1 MYSERKNM
9 LCVIL
14 IIMGGGGGV
23 LIAQL
28 QAKCTMCREWG
39 CVRDHVQHTLTDLG
53 EESEGEMCVS

>member
-1 MYSERKNM
+1 MYSECKNM

-14 IIMGGGGGV
+14 IIWGGGV
-23 LIAQL
+23 LI
-28 QAKCTMCREWG
+28 AKCTMCRELG

>member
-1 MYSERKNM
+1 MYSECKNM

-14 IIMGGGGGV
+14 IIMGGGGV

-53 EESEGEMCVS
+53 EGSEGEMCVS